1 VTLAS
6 DAVMKWLVYLS
17 KIKTLR
23 SAHIMHFSSCFSLMC
38 ITVLEGQPFHV
49 NSLEAMSYIS
59 LTSVTCDQLRI
70 LSQTKIDCEIRIPV
84 KILLICVFQKS
95 PYKLMET
102 YISLCSGFISLH

>member
-70 LSQTKIDCEIRIPV
+70 LSQTKIDCVR
-84 KILLICVFQKS
+84 LGFQWKS
-95 PYKLMET
+95 YQYACFKNHT
-102 YISLCSGFISLH
+102 I